1 MAATVEPPAQ
11 VVARSTTADRGT
23 TISRAA
29 LLDRPVEAVEAIEP
43 VVTAK
48 MVSPEKLAAKA
59 ERIAAREAKR
69 DAMKRAATLPPGGA
83 LDAIPLAAAMPDSQR
98 IMRADGTD
106 AGMAVLRIDIP
117 FDDVADEDHDV
128 EIEVVDPARVA
139 LLRTPIFAKLP
150 ATSLERLIGRLELRE
165 LAANEEVFH
174 EGDAGTTLFVIAEGE
189 VAVESHGN
197 ELAKLAAGTFFGEI
211 ALVTDLPRSATV
223 RAAGRV
229 ELLAIDREVV
239 REAAAEV
246 PEIIS
251 VLLGF
256 VRDRLVDRIT
266 RTSALFQPFTEDERA
281 ELAGR
286 FELVEVDANAQLISQ
301 GARADGLYI
310 VLAGR
315 VEVARTGEPRP
326 VATLGSGD
334 VFGEISLMS
343 AKGSTANVRA
353 VSRVLA
359 LRLPATI
366 FQEVIMTYPQV
377 LAYLGELSA
386 SRSRL
391 QQAEDI
397 LDLHIDL
404 I

>member
-1 MAATVEPPAQ
+1 
-11 VVARSTTADRGT
+11 
-23 TISRAA
+23 
-29 LLDRPVEAVEAIEP
+29 
-43 VVTAK
+43 
-48 MVSPEKLAAKA
+48 
-59 ERIAAREAKR
+59 
-69 DAMKRAATLPPGGA
+69 
-83 LDAIPLAAAMPDSQR
+83 
-98 IMRADGTD
+98 
-106 AGMAVLRIDIP
+106 MAVLRVEIP
-117 FDDVADEDHDV
+117 FDDVADDQV
-128 EIEVVDPARVA
+128 EIEVIDPARVA

-150 ATSLERLIGRLELRE
+150 PASLEKLIGRLDLR
-165 LAANEEVFH
+165 LLGANEEVFR
-174 EGDAGTTLFVIAEGE
+174 EGDAGATLYVIAEGD
-189 VAVESHGN
+189 VSVDSHGN
-197 ELAKLAAGTFFGEI
+197 QLATLGPGAFFGEI

-223 RAAGRV
+223 RAVGRV

-239 REAAAEV
+239 REAAAEQ
-246 PEIIS
+246 PEIIG

-266 RTSALFQPFTEDERA
+266 RTSALFQPFTEDERG

-286 FELVEVDANAQLISQ
+286 FELVEVDAGAQLITQ
-301 GARADGLYI
+301 GERADGLYI

-315 VEVARTGEPRP
+315 VDVTRTGEPAAI
-326 VATLGSGD
+326 ATLGSGD

-353 VSRVLA
+353 VTRVLA

-366 FQEVIMTYPQV
+366 FHEIIMTYPQV